1 MAIPDEVFD
10 LVSKVSNGN
19 GNMEDYERICL
30 ILSNLTT
37 TELSSVFQKCDI
49 LKALMSIDL
58 HDKQSAQI
66 AIKLASIVFS
76 LIPLFDFVQSH
87 QEELLLILESTK
99 LDLIE
104 FILKRLRA
112 GVVEPSCS
120 VDNLPE
126 CILKSITR
134 LVLHEKLSLSMEAQ
148 NFLITLATKC
158 PLGLKSV
165 LGPNVVGT
173 LNPLCSKSEHLI
185 RVSEFA
191 VHLVSK
197 QPGVFKDVENS
208 GLFQP
213 ILDGLN
219 SRDPLVRL
227 NWLEL
232 GKLLTVSET
241 GYHFLNRQGVFSRLL
256 DDLYSSASDPLG
268 DLLLPGY
275 IGFFGSLAKRDPDH
289 WLGSKSDGRFK
300 NVLSDAVDNN
310 AISISMVAF
319 ESISCIATTPTG
331 RITLDKL
338 FAKGGSFDSVLNKLF
353 VFISNSPTEICTRA
367 VECYSFLLRRPDG
380 IDSEGLFADAVLSL
394 NWAIISCQKS
404 IDTTN
409 SNSVE
414 DKELLIAPLLKRLYS
429 LATQPFFEV
438 RVAVFK
444 AIDAIVT
451 QPWGVRQITRQ
462 PGFFEYLLNRQT
474 ELGFPDK
481 IQLVQAKLDIMNNML
496 KTYKVW
502 SCSECKSFQNLID
515 RQQLKL
521 IQLYIKEGL
530 WGVVKSEAA
539 VALEPG

>member
-268 DLLLPGY
+268 DLLLPG
-275 IGFFGSLAKRDPDH
+275 
-289 WLGSKSDGRFK
+289 
-300 NVLSDAVDNN
+300 
-310 AISISMVAF
+310 
-319 ESISCIATTPTG
+319 E
-331 RITLDKL
+331 
-338 FAKGGSFDSVLNKLF
+338 
-353 VFISNSPTEICTRA
+353 
-367 VECYSFLLRRPDG
+367 
-380 IDSEGLFADAVLSL
+380 
-394 NWAIISCQKS
+394 
-404 IDTTN
+404 
-409 SNSVE
+409 
-414 DKELLIAPLLKRLYS
+414 
-429 LATQPFFEV
+429 
-438 RVAVFK
+438 
-444 AIDAIVT
+444 
-451 QPWGVRQITRQ
+451 
-462 PGFFEYLLNRQT
+462 FEYMV
-474 ELGFPDK
+474 F
-481 IQLVQAKLDIMNNML
+481 
-496 KTYKVW
+496 
-502 SCSECKSFQNLID
+502 SENP
-515 RQQLKL
+515 RT
-521 IQLYIKEGL
+521 
-530 WGVVKSEAA
+530 
-539 VALEPG
+539 